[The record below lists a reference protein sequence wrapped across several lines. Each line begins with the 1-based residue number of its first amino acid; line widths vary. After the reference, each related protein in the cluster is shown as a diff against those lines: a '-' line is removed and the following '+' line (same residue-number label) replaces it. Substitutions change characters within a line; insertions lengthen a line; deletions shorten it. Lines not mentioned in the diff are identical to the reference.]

1 MLLSSASLYVC
12 RIIKEK
18 KNTDFYYGKYI
29 LEPVVIAI
37 NSFVLIIMCSS
48 SMINSIKT
56 ILNGGNLVNAG
67 AAIIYSIISTLGC
80 GIVYFMMVKRNKKE
94 KSALIGA
101 ESAQWKMDFLLSFA
115 VFIGF
120 ILTKIATNIGYIN
133 IAKYMD
139 PSMVL
144 VASIL
149 CIKGPIKRFIRNT
162 KEVFGQIKPEKINK
176 QVTKIA
182 NNLKKEYGFDSLETD
197 VKKIGR
203 SIKIIVEFSNKTSES
218 DMTIDE
224 MNEIKHSLYNKI
236 DTGKY
241 YKDLEVLFT
250 MGDNI
255 SIEITV

>member
-12 RIIKEK
+12 KVIKEK

-37 NSFVLIIMCSS
+37 NSFVLIIMCSG
-48 SMINSIKT
+48 SMINSLDT
-56 ILNGGNLVNAG
+56 ILNGGNLVDPG
-67 AAIIYSIISTLGC
+67 AAIMYSIISTLGC

-115 VFIGF
+115 VFVGF
-120 ILTKIATNIGYIN
+120 ILTTIASNVGYIN

-144 VASIL
+144 IASIL
-149 CIKGPIKRFIRNT
+149 CIKGPIKRFVRNI
-162 KEVFGQIKPEKINK
+162 KEVLGQIKPEKINK
-176 QVTKIA
+176 QVIKIA
-182 NNLKKEYGFDSLETD
+182 GNLKNEYGFDSLETD

-203 SIKIIVEFSNKTSES
+203 SIKITVEFSKKTSES

-224 MNEIKHSLYNKI
+224 MNEIKQSLYNKI
-236 DTGKY
+236 DAGKY

-250 MGDNI
+250 IGENI
-255 SIEITV
+255 SIEITA